1 MCKQKMVMLK
11 ALKYKFLLSI
21 VILVEGTLIA
31 HTCISM
37 YLTYHA
43 QEIKFNNYL
52 EYIITEDNPD
62 IEHFGQVPYHHSDI
76 ASTSN
81 MLSMVVK
88 LGDQGEI
95 KPSEHPE
102 YIGSAPIK
110 EVCTQ
115 IMESSEERGKLT
127 DYHVRWLKRGNT
139 IAFVDTSA
147 FDFSFSQSIIMVS
160 CIMAATVVVI
170 TSIAWGLSTWA
181 IKPVEEAMH
190 RQRVFLGNVSHE
202 LKTPLSVIIANTDI
216 LLHSSRLEAEER
228 KWVQNTSEEVL
239 QLKQMIN
246 DLLELAQS
254 DEAAAGAPNILHP
267 ARFNFSDMV
276 YEAAL
281 EFDTLAFEHGCT
293 IQTDIPRDFYL
304 FGDEEKLKR
313 LVHILLDN
321 ACKYA
326 AKSSVIQID
335 LTKTNK
341 AAGNVLQLSFTNQGE
356 VISKE
361 DQAHIFDRFYRSD
374 KARCK
379 TNKKGG
385 FGLGLSIALG
395 LVKSHKGTIKV
406 ESSAEKGTT
415 FTITLPTHL

>member
-76 ASTSN
+76 AGTSN

-95 KPSEHPE
+95 KPSEHPD

-115 IMESSEERGKLT
+115 IMESSDTRGKLT

-170 TSIAWGLSTWA
+170 TGIAWGLSTWA

-202 LKTPLSVIIANTDI
+202 LKTC
-216 LLHSSRLEAEER
+216 LLY
-228 KWVQNTSEEVL
+228 TSP
-239 QLKQMIN
+239 
-246 DLLELAQS
+246 S
-254 DEAAAGAPNILHP
+254 
-267 ARFNFSDMV
+267 
-276 YEAAL
+276 
-281 EFDTLAFEHGCT
+281 
-293 IQTDIPRDFYL
+293 PRD
-304 FGDEEKLKR
+304 
-313 LVHILLDN
+313 
-321 ACKYA
+321 
-326 AKSSVIQID
+326 S
-335 LTKTNK
+335 
-341 AAGNVLQLSFTNQGE
+341 
-356 VISKE
+356 
-361 DQAHIFDRFYRSD
+361 
-374 KARCK
+374 
-379 TNKKGG
+379 
-385 FGLGLSIALG
+385 
-395 LVKSHKGTIKV
+395 
-406 ESSAEKGTT
+406 
-415 FTITLPTHL
+415 